1 MNQKDARKF
10 RKAHAGSKYG
20 ELVSAR
26 DIAERYGVVIGTV
39 RSWARRYPE
48 FPAPVAVISGYTRV
62 WDLEEVEKWWK
73 AEKTRSSPRFGEPVM
88 EAS

>member
-10 RKAHAGSKYG
+10 RKSHAGRYG

-26 DIAERYGVVIGTV
+26 DIADRYGVVIGTV
-39 RSWARRYPE
+39 RSWARRYPD

-62 WDLEEVEKWWK
+62 WEWGEIQKWWTRVK
-73 AEKTRSSPRFGEPVM
+73 AESSPRFGEPAE
-88 EAS
+88 EAR